1 MKIVK
6 LNRRF
11 RQFKEHGHVVALR
24 FEGYTNEAGPYERA
38 CRERLSGHGWS
49 RDHVWYGYYG
59 DRNRQHDRNAPRP
72 YWITFRR
79 EQDLTLVLLAT
90 KKETV

>member
-11 RQFKEHGHVVALR
+11 RQFKEYGHVVALR
-24 FEGYTNEAGPYERA
+24 FEGYTSEAGVYERA
-38 CRERLSGHGWS
+38 CRARLSSHGWS